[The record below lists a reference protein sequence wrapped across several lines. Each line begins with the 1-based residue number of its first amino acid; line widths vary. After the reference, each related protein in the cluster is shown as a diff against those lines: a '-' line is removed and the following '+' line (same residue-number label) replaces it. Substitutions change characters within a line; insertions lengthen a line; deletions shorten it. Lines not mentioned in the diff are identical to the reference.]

1 MDVHLLGCRD
11 YFGWLEMDKAFDR
24 TEIESPF
31 VVFEGGVIVELAS
44 DESVGFRVGRD
55 LTGSCFQADQSV
67 GRTDPLRFRFRQVG
81 CGKQHCSA
89 YRF

>member
-67 GRTDPLRFRFRQVG
+67 GRTDP
-81 CGKQHCSA
+81 
-89 YRF
+89 

>member
-31 VVFEGGVIVELAS
+31 VVFEGRVIVELAS

-67 GRTDPLRFRFRQVG
+67 GRTDP
-81 CGKQHCSA
+81 
-89 YRF
+89 

>member
-44 DESVGFRVGRD
+44 DESVGFRVGSD
-55 LTGSCFQADQSV
+55 LARFGFQADQPV
-67 GRTDPLRFRFRQVG
+67 GRADP
-81 CGKQHCSA
+81 
-89 YRF
+89 

>member
-1 MDVHLLGCRD
+1 MRFSPASFWISRLPN
-11 YFGWLEMDKAFDR
+11 FGWLEMDKAFDR

-55 LTGSCFQADQSV
+55 LTGSCF
-67 GRTDPLRFRFRQVG
+67 
-81 CGKQHCSA
+81 
-89 YRF
+89 

>member
-1 MDVHLLGCRD
+1 
-11 YFGWLEMDKAFDR
+11 MDKAFDR

-55 LTGSCFQADQSV
+55 LTGSCF
-67 GRTDPLRFRFRQVG
+67 
-81 CGKQHCSA
+81 
-89 YRF
+89 